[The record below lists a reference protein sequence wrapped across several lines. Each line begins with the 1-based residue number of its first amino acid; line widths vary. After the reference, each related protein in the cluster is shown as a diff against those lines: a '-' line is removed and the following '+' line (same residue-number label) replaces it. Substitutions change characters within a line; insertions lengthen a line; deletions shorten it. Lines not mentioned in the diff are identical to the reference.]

1 MPRWLYNRQGIQ
13 YGGRVR
19 VLIITSGSTGD
30 VAPYT
35 GVAAYLRDAGLE
47 VTLATHEAFR
57 ELATR
62 AGVAFEPIP
71 GDLRAVLPQAH
82 GQDGTSSGTDPRA
95 LLKLMSLARPHIE
108 ALAGGMA
115 RVTDRVRPDALL
127 LSTLVAPLGYQLA
140 EAYGIPAAGLF
151 PQPLHPTRAFGSVLV
166 GGRSF
171 GAWGNLAFGHLVDA
185 AARTMYTR
193 AVRDLRRSLGL
204 RSRSLRTLEHAQV
217 AGHPTFHGFSEA
229 VVPRPADWP
238 PQLRVT
244 GYWWP
249 ARPAD
254 WQPSNEL
261 TAFLAAGPPP
271 VQIGFGSMAPGQGSR
286 LTEIVLDA
294 VRRTGVRAILQ
305 AGWSGLATA
314 PPAPEAWGFP
324 LTQTAALPTQPPH
337 PQAWGI
343 PPTQTAALPTQLD
356 EDVLSVGEVPHEWL
370 FPQVA
375 AVVHH
380 AGAGTTA
387 AALRAGVPAIAVPV
401 LADQPFW
408 ARRLHVLGVAPRP
421 VPMSSLTADRLAA
434 SIRAVGNDPHYAARA
449 KAVSARIRAEDGVR
463 EILEWLRRTE
473 AGAAPES

>member
-1 MPRWLYNRQGIQ
+1 M
-13 YGGRVR
+13 R

-35 GVAAYLRDAGLE
+35 GVAAYLRDAGVR
-47 VTLATHEAFR
+47 VTLATHEPFR
-57 ELATR
+57 ELVTR
-62 AGVAFEPIP
+62 AGVPFQPLP

-82 GQDGTSSGTDPRA
+82 GQDGRSSGTDPRA
-95 LLKLMSLARPHIE
+95 LVKLMSLARPHIA
-108 ALAGGMA
+108 ALAGGMTGA
-115 RVTDRVRPDALL
+115 VERVRPDALL

-171 GAWGNLAFGHLVDA
+171 GAWGNLALGHLVDA

-204 RSRSLRTLEHAQV
+204 RAIPLRTLEKAQV
-217 AGHPTFHGFSEA
+217 AHHPAFHGFSEA

-238 PQLRVT
+238 PQLKVT

-249 ARPAD
+249 ARPRD
-254 WQPSNEL
+254 WQPPGEL

-271 VQIGFGSMAPGQGSR
+271 IHIGFGSMAPGQGSR
-286 LTEIVLDA
+286 LTAIVLEA
-294 VRRTGVRAILQ
+294 VRRTGERAILQ
-305 AGWSGLATA
+305 AGWSGLSA
-314 PPAPEAWGFP
+314 PPARAQG
-324 LTQTAALPTQPPH
+324 AARPAHLPTPSPAEAQEMPPAAAQLPAQPD
-337 PQAWGI
+337 G
-343 PPTQTAALPTQLD
+343 
-356 EDVLSVGEVPHEWL
+356 DVLSIGAVPHDWL
-370 FPQVA
+370 FPRTA

-387 AALRAGVPAIAVPV
+387 AALRAAVPAVAVPV

-408 ARRLHVLGVAPRP
+408 ARRLHGLGVAPRP
-421 VPMSSLTADRLAA
+421 LPMPALTADRLADA
-434 SIRAVGNDPHYAARA
+434 IRAVRNNPHHAARA
-449 KAVSARIRAEDGVR
+449 EAIAARVGAEDGVR
-463 EILEWLRRTE
+463 EILEWLRRVD
-473 AGAAPES
+473 AGAAPQG